1 MPTHNYIIGPPINAP
16 IIIIAPPLFITVSH
30 FSVVNEKDFDLSVT
44 TEGSLAPDSNYTLS
58 CVFTKPGSIFAVPS
72 VQWRKEDDFNRPIYA
87 DGCRV
92 DVQYQT
98 ISQGRI
104 VNVTFAPWRKY
115 DGKGFVCRATISLQ
129 VPPYSLT
136 LHSEVEAISDET
148 SMRISV
154 QLLNYN

>member
-1 MPTHNYIIGPPINAP
+1 MEATCVCRPVIFQCIKHSI
-16 IIIIAPPLFITVSH
+16 SD

-44 TEGSLAPDSNYTLS
+44 TEGSLAPNSSYTLS
-58 CVFTKPGSIFAVPS
+58 CVFTKPEGISAVPS
-72 VQWRKEDDFNRPIYA
+72 VQWRQEDLNRPIYD

-104 VNVTFAPWRKY
+104 VNVTFAPWREY
-115 DGKGFVCRATISLQ
+115 DGRGFVCRATISLQ

-136 LHSEVEAISDET
+136 LHSQVEAISDET
-148 SMRISV
+148 SMRILV
-154 QLLNYN
+154 KVLNDSKLSIRC